1 MLKDLFYDNDGKLKS
16 VGPDYESEEARW
28 KQIVECFRC
37 MDGRPAKRDD
47 EEKDEGDNACI
58 AEHCLEC
65 PYGDEIGDAFITRLN
80 RWINFSVAARDEV
93 KKVFQGKT
101 DKELGEYL
109 KKRNNTLPP
118 CEGIARPTISAWIDK
133 GQDPS
138 KRANDKASR
147 DNIYKLSSLLGLFG
161 RNTIKEFFTSV
172 FNADAFTRLTVLEC
186 CIEHFAGIE
195 GWLDR
200 SLAAAEFVTD
210 PNAYAA
216 NKNADEEEDVLSA
229 ASVIRNRKLKE
240 SEFKKALASTNHMK
254 VDVEKTR
261 GRILKLS
268 WIVWLILNTK
278 EDSEIP
284 ENWTVKKKKIITPVF
299 CGGARNDY
307 IEDKAAHDAAME
319 ELRSF
324 GAGRNF
330 PTAKILNTICDFD
343 NADES
348 DEASAPNEETIR
360 RMLIFLTFA
369 STFLKP
375 SKYLDRDFREVYQ
388 DPIALASAIRDRTP
402 ELIADF
408 LDDCDCLLERSR
420 LRRLDVNDGFDALI
434 LYCCLTKD
442 PMASLR
448 RRLGYVK
455 KD

>member
-1 MLKDLFYDNDGKLKS
+1 MLEELFYNTNGSLKS
-16 VGPDYESEEARW
+16 VSSDYKAEEALW
-28 KQIVECFRC
+28 GSIVGCFRC
-37 MDGRPAKRDD
+37 MDGRPAKQDD
-47 EEKDEGDNACI
+47 EEKEEKDNRNNAFI
-58 AEHCLEC
+58 GEHCSDC
-65 PYGDEIGDAFITRLN
+65 PYGDETGDAFITRLN
-80 RWINFSVAARDEV
+80 RWINISTAARDEV

-118 CEGIARPTISAWIDK
+118 REGIARTTVIAWIDK

-161 RNTIKEFFTSV
+161 KNTIKEFFTSV

-200 SLAAAEFVTD
+200 SLVAAEFVSN
-210 PNAYAA
+210 PNAYEY
-216 NKNADEEEDVLSA
+216 NKTADEEEDTLSA
-229 ASVIRNRKLKE
+229 TSVIGNRKLKE
-240 SEFKKALASTNHMK
+240 NEFKKALASTNRMK

-261 GRILKLS
+261 GRIVKLS
-268 WIVWLILNTK
+268 WLVWLMLNAVEEHELPK
-278 EDSEIP
+278 GWSP
-284 ENWTVKKKKIITPVF
+284 RNMRIITPMF
-299 CGGARNDY
+299 CGGARDDY
-307 IEDKAAHDAAME
+307 ALDKKAHEAAMK

-330 PTAKILNTICDFD
+330 PTPKILNAICDG
-343 NADES
+343 
-348 DEASAPNEETIR
+348 EANEEKIR
-360 RMLIFLTFA
+360 RMLVFLTFA
-369 STFLKP
+369 ATFLKP
-375 SKYLDRDFREVYQ
+375 SKYLDRDFLEVYQ
-388 DPIALASAIRDRTP
+388 DPIALSSAIRDRTP

-420 LRRLDVNDGFDALI
+420 LRKLDVNDGFDALI

-448 RRLGYVK
+448 RRLGYIK
-455 KD
+455 KPDDK

>member
-16 VGPDYESEEARW
+16 VGPDYESEEALW
-28 KQIVECFRC
+28 HLIVECFCC
-37 MDGRPAKRDD
+37 MDGRPAKQDD
-47 EEKDEGDNACI
+47 EEKKGKNDGNNACLD
-58 AEHCLEC
+58 EHCSDC
-65 PYGDEIGDAFITRLN
+65 PYGDETGDAFITRLN

-118 CEGIARPTISAWIDK
+118 REGIARPTISAWIDK

-147 DNIYKLSSLLGLFG
+147 DNIYKLSSLLGLFS

-172 FNADAFTRLTVLEC
+172 FNADAFTRFTVLEC

-195 GWLDR
+195 GWLER
-200 SLAAAEFVTD
+200 SLEAAEFVTD

-261 GRILKLS
+261 GRIVKLS
-268 WIVWLILNTK
+268 WLVWLMLNA
-278 EDSEIP
+278 EEECELP
-284 ENWTVKKKKIITPVF
+284 EGWSPKNKKLITPIF
-299 CGGARNDY
+299 CGGARDNY
-307 IEDKAAHDAAME
+307 ALDKKAHEAAMK

-330 PTAKILNTICDFD
+330 PTPKILNAICDG
-343 NADES
+343 
-348 DEASAPNEETIR
+348 EANEEKIR
-360 RMLIFLTFA
+360 RMFILLIFA
-369 STFLKP
+369 ATFLKP
-375 SKYLDRDFREVYQ
+375 SKYLDRDFLEVYQ
-388 DPIALASAIRDRTP
+388 DPIALSSAVRDRTP

-434 LYCCLTKD
+434 IYCCLTKD
-442 PMASLR
+442 PMGSLR
-448 RRLGYVK
+448 RRLGYFK
-455 KD
+455 KVNNEVSV